1 MFTESVLIETLRQA
15 GLRLTPQRLAIC
27 QQLIN
32 NAEHPSAQQ
41 IYEELRPQ
49 YPSLSLT
56 TVYNTLEA
64 LVGLG
69 AIHTLGNDVSGIIRY
84 DAETSPH
91 ANLICTSCNR
101 IVDYHSTH
109 VQALTDEVKDQSGY
123 QITGAR
129 VLYYGF
135 CEVCQN
141 KRNNRL

>member
-1 MFTESVLIETLRQA
+1 MFTESSLTENLRNA

-27 QQLIN
+27 QLLIN
-32 NAEHPSAQQ
+32 NEEHPSAQQ
-41 IYEELRPQ
+41 LFEQLRPQ

-69 AIHTLGNDVSGIIRY
+69 AIHNLGNDVSGTIRY
-84 DAETSPH
+84 DAKTTPH

-101 IVDYHSTH
+101 IIDYHSVH
-109 VQALTDEVKDQSGY
+109 VQTLTDEVKEQSGY

-129 VLYYGF
+129 VLYYGL
-135 CEVCQN
+135 CDACQN
-141 KRNNRL
+141 KALSHD